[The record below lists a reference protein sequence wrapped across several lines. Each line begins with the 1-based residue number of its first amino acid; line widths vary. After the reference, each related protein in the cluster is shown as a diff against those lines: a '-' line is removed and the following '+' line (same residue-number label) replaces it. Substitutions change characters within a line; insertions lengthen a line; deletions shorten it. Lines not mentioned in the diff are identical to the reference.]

1 MMSLAESERPFC
13 EVRFSVGRFRGP
25 AVLCCRLD
33 EIALCQDSFPYSV
46 GAWIARGPP
55 RLQWRWDLALHS
67 LGCLVPGTGRACDRW
82 GRAEVC

>member
-33 EIALCQDSFPYSV
+33 GLLVEADAVQGFLDEAS
-46 GAWIARGPP
+46 
-55 RLQWRWDLALHS
+55 LAFRE
-67 LGCLVPGTGRACDRW
+67 GRP
-82 GRAEVC
+82 